1 MPNVIIRPAS
11 SAADLNEAR
20 RLFRAYADSLDFS
33 LCFQDFDAEL
43 ADLPGKY
50 TGAKRGCLLLGL
62 VDGKAFGV
70 VGLRDLGEGVAE
82 MKRLYVGPEARG
94 LKLGLQLAEAV
105 IEEARM
111 LGYQALRLDTLQR
124 MVEANRLYDRLGFSD
139 IPAYYHNPMP
149 DTRYRELKL

>member
-1 MPNVIIRPAS
+1 MPNVVIRPAHGD
-11 SAADLNEAR
+11 ADLAEVR
-20 RLFRAYADSLDFS
+20 RLFQAYADSLDFS
-33 LCFQDFDAEL
+33 LGFQDFAAEL
-43 ADLPGKY
+43 AELPGKY
-50 TGAKRGCLLLGL
+50 TGAKRGALLLGL
-62 VDGKAFGV
+62 VDGKALGV
-70 VGLRDLGEGVAE
+70 VGLRDLGDGIAE

-105 IEEARM
+105 IEEARI

-124 MVEANRLYDRLGFSD
+124 MVEANRLYDRLGFTD